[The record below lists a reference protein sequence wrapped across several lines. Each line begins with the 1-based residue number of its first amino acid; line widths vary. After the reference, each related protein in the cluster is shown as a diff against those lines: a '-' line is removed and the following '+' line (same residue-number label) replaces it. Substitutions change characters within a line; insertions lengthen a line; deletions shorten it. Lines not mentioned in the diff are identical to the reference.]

1 MHRKEGMMA
10 NIVRRDPFAIDDLFD
25 DLMKGF
31 FVRPVR
37 YPGGETPVQIRMDV
51 KEDDK
56 TYTVHAEMPGV
67 KKEDIHV
74 NVEGNTVSISAEVKK
89 ETEQKEG
96 EKVIHSER
104 YYGKVYRSFTLGQ
117 DVDDTSAKAKFD
129 NGVLELVLPKKAATA
144 SRRLNIE

>member
-1 MHRKEGMMA
+1 MA
-10 NIVRRDPFAIDDLFD
+10 NIVRRDPFAVDDLFD

-37 YPGGETPVQIRMDV
+37 YPGSDVAVQIKMDV

-56 TYTVHAEMPGV
+56 AYVVHAEMPGV
-67 KKEDIHV
+67 NKEDIHV
-74 NVEGNTVSISAEVKK
+74 NVEGNTVSIAAEVKK

-104 YYGKVYRSFTLGQ
+104 YYGKVFRSFTLGQ
-117 DVDDTSAKAKFD
+117 DVDEANAKAKFD
-129 NGVLELVLPKKAATA
+129 NGVLELTLPKKASGAA
-144 SRRLNIE
+144 RRLSVE

>member
-1 MHRKEGMMA
+1 MA
-10 NIVRRDPFAIDDLFD
+10 NIVRRDPFAVDDLFD

-37 YPGGETPVQIRMDV
+37 YPGGEAPVVQIKMDV

-56 TYTVHAEMPGV
+56 SYTVHAEIPGV
-67 KKEDIHV
+67 NKEDIHV
-74 NVEGNTVSISAEVKK
+74 NVEGNNVSISAEVKK
-89 ETEQKEG
+89 EAERKEG

-117 DVDDTSAKAKFD
+117 EVDDSNAKARFD
-129 NGVLELVLPKKAATA
+129 NGVLELVLPKRTGTAA
-144 SRRLNIE
+144 RRLNVE

>member
-1 MHRKEGMMA
+1 MA
-10 NIVRRDPFAIDDLFD
+10 NIVRRDPFAVDDLFD

-37 YPGGETPVQIRMDV
+37 YPGGDAAPVQIKMDV

-56 TYTVHAEMPGV
+56 SYSVHAEMPGV
-67 KKEDIHV
+67 NKDDIHV
-74 NVEGNTVSISAEVKK
+74 NVEGNNVSISAEVKK
-89 ETEQKEG
+89 ETERKEG

-104 YYGKVYRSFTLGQ
+104 YYGKIYRSFTLGQ
-117 DVDDTSAKAKFD
+117 DVDDANAKAKFD

-144 SRRLNIE
+144 AKRLNIE